1 MSWDV
6 DWLVS
11 LCWYESWIPPDCMY
25 FGSFWLVPHY
35 GLQHLTLN
43 HWTECHVHS
52 ITLKEFLSLCLPSTP
67 RVFRWRILISAS
79 FLNIIMAWQELN
91 LPSCPLFYSPL
102 YVLVIFPMALS
113 VAQPR
118 PLWYQLQLFSNIR
131 QPIIIPSLM
140 SHCVANRAS
149 SKTIIVPLEYNAK
162 KQKKCKEFVV
172 IECTE
177 GWVLCTY

>member
-1 MSWDV
+1 MGCRLVGKLVLVWIMDSSWLYV
-6 DWLVS
+6 FWIVLARPS
-11 LCWYESWIPPDCMY
+11 LRIAASHTQ
-25 FGSFWLVPHY
+25 S
-35 GLQHLTLN
+35 LN
-43 HWTECHVHS
+43 WMPCSQYHTE
-52 ITLKEFLSLCLPSTP
+52 
-67 RVFRWRILISAS
+67 RVFVSMLAVYPKS
-79 FLNIIMAWQELN
+79 FQVKDPHFCLLSQYKMAWKELN